1 MKKLTALAGEADA
14 RVEIVKSAR
23 VVRLLEEGG
32 TVVGVE
38 YESSVGVVSARGNVV
53 LATGCVPS
61 SPFFIHVSLSLTIR
75 ISVDTPRTPPP
86 AAFWRSTALNW

>member
-38 YESSVGVVSARGNVV
+38 YESSAGVVSVRGNVV

-61 SPFFIHVSLSLTIR
+61 PPLSIHLALTMR
-75 ISVDTPRTPPP
+75 ILVDTPRTHPP
-86 AAFWRSTALNW
+86 AASWRSTALNW